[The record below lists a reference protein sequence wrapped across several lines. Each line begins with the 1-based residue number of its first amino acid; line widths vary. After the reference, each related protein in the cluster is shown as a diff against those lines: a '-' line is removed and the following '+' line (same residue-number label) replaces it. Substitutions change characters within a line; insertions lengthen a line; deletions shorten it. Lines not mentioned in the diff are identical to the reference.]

1 MKILINICVFVV
13 LMSCNSIT
21 YQDFKIETFTKVPYE
36 TDGGACYFSKDE
48 NELKKEKYIFKNDF
62 SSVAFMQINGEYV
75 EFKLLSYKD
84 LKNKSVK
91 AIYNSS
97 LYSLIIIIDPI
108 NQETGLKTGKLIVK
122 SKSTKKEKT
131 ITFFGECS
139 D

>member
-1 MKILINICVFVV
+1 MKILINLCVFVV

-36 TDGGACYFSKDE
+36 IDGGTCYFSKDE
-48 NELKKEKYIFKNDF
+48 NELKKEKYIFINDF

-75 EFKLLSYKD
+75 EFKLLSYTD

-97 LYSLIIIIDPI
+97 IYSLTILIDPI
-108 NQETGLKTGKLIVK
+108 NQETGLKTCKLIVK
-122 SKSTKKEKT
+122 SKSTKKEKKLH
-131 ITFFGECS
+131 F
-139 D
+139 